1 MTMVVVLGVD
11 LVIVIAAVVYARAF
25 VIIEVV
31 VMGRIIPVVGD
42 YGKDC
47 FSCRNN
53 CGG

>member
-1 MTMVVVLGVD
+1 MTMVVVLGAD

-53 CGG
+53 YGG